1 MKKILF
7 SVLAACVAST
17 FILTTTSCNEDETYA
32 EQKDK
37 EKKAIGQFLE
47 DNDFVGKITP
57 ISEEQFYAQDS
68 MTDLSRNEFVR
79 FNDDGIYMQIVRK
92 GNGPTMVELAKDRKD
107 STVTRPL
114 ICKFLEYDIE
124 GADTTYSNIYM
135 SSINDK
141 MLCTYSHYGRSY
153 TASFTEGV
161 MQSAYGSTV
170 PKGWLKPLDYIRLT
184 KVAGEEA
191 KVRLIVPHSSG
202 TSNASGYVLPFY
214 YEITYQI
221 PPNY

>member
-7 SVLAACVAST
+7 SVLAACFVST
-17 FILTTTSCNEDETYA
+17 SILTTTSCNEDETYA

-68 MTDLSRNEFVR
+68 TTDLSKNEFVR

-202 TSNASGYVLPFY
+202 TNNASGYVLPFY

>member
-7 SVLAACVAST
+7 SVLAACVVST
-17 FILTTTSCNEDETYA
+17 SILTTTSCNEDETYA

-47 DNDFVGKITP
+47 NNDFVGKITP

-68 MTDLSRNEFVR
+68 TTDLSKNEFVR

-202 TSNASGYVLPFY
+202 TNNASGYVLPFY

>member
-7 SVLAACVAST
+7 SVLAACVVST
-17 FILTTTSCNEDETYA
+17 SILTTTSCNEDETYA

-57 ISEEQFYAQDS
+57 ITEEQFYAQDS
-68 MTDLSRNEFVR
+68 MTDLSKNEFVR

-92 GNGPTMVELAKDRKD
+92 GNGPSMVELAKERKD

-153 TASFTEGV
+153 TASFTEGI